1 MKTTGVRFATVL
13 TLAAGAVLSVSA
25 LTGFDSDYDAARERA
40 KANGR
45 HMMLF
50 FTGSDWCKWCKR
62 LEKEVFVKPEF
73 LSSATNEFELVVLDF
88 PKDKSKQTE
97 AQRKCYERL
106 FRKFKPRFPMVAV
119 IDACDESLIFK
130 SGYIKGASVKWLEN
144 LYRNLYKKMR
154 LDALDKASLA
164 PLRKELSC
172 IIGRFFEAAQAL
184 GDIDETADKEME
196 IRAFQKIRLDCIHD
210 TLALVRKVKA
220 AQVPEEIERERW
232 HLLEFVKASLEVFV
246 KDVNDYE
253 FDPQLKDLA
262 ESVEGDRG
270 KGQKQEER
278 KP

>member
-1 MKTTGVRFATVL
+1 MRTTSVRLAAVLAFATC
-13 TLAAGAVLSVSA
+13 AVLSASA
-25 LTGFDSDYDAARERA
+25 LTGFDTDYDAARERA
-40 KANGR
+40 KTYGR
-45 HMMLF
+45 HMMLYF
-50 FTGSDWCKWCKR
+50 AGSDWCKLGNK
-62 LEKEVFVKPEF
+62 LEEEVFAQPKF
-73 LSSATNEFELVVLDF
+73 LSTTTNEFELVVLDF

-97 AQRKCYERL
+97 AQRKCYDRL
-106 FRKFKPRFPMVAV
+106 FRKFKPSFPMVAV
-119 IDACDESLIFK
+119 IDACDESVMFEA
-130 SGYIKGASVKWLEN
+130 GYIKGGVDKWLEN
-144 LYRNLYKKMR
+144 MRKKMK
-154 LDALDKASLA
+154 LHALKKASLG
-164 PLRKELSC
+164 PLGEEMGC
-172 IIGRFFEAAQAL
+172 IIGRFFKAAQAL

-262 ESVEGDRG
+262 ESVEGERG

>member
-1 MKTTGVRFATVL
+1 MKITGVRFAAVL

-25 LTGFDSDYDAARERA
+25 LTGFDTDYDAARERA
-40 KANGR
+40 KASGR
-45 HMMLF
+45 HMLLF
-50 FTGSDWCKWCKR
+50 FTGSDWCKWCNR
-62 LEKEVFVKPEF
+62 LEKEVFAQPEF

-88 PKDKSKQTE
+88 PMDKTKQTD
-97 AQRKCYERL
+97 AQRKRYDEL
-106 FRKFKPRFPMVAV
+106 ARKFRVKSYPTVKV
-119 IDACDESLIFK
+119 IDAVDESVVCA
-130 SGYIKGASVKWLEN
+130 SCYIKGGAANWLED
-144 LYRNLYKKMR
+144 LHKRMKLH
-154 LDALDKASLA
+154 ALDKASLG
-164 PLRKELSC
+164 PLGEEMGC